1 MVFLNCKLLQLG
13 DHGSQLP
20 DIIAALGCGPVMP
33 QAYVVSWA
41 VTVEPDS
48 GQGAL
53 ETALDFLA
61 AGEIRPRR

>member
-1 MVFLNCKLLQLG
+1 LNCKLLQPG

-20 DIIAALGCGPVMP
+20 DKIAVLGCGPVMA

-48 GQGAL
+48 WQGAL
-53 ETALDFLA
+53 ETALDLLA
-61 AGEIRPRR
+61 AGEIRPLR